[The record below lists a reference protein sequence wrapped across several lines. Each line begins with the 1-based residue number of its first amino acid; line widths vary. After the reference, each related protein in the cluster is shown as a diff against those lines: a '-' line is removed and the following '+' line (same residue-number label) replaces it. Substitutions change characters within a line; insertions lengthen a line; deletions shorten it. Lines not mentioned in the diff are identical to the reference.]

1 MAAMSEAFTTENT
14 MEALHNENI
23 QNIYDSYK
31 AAEVASAGI
40 FASKYLDRKALTD
53 LNLWNDEQENR
64 YYRRIYNIVSKRII
78 PKTVT
83 CAELMVDDP
92 STAIYWGSFLVKTC
106 DDVRS
111 LCQQFESVVTNST
124 LSFKDIAFVEISDQL
139 KSVFNITQIGNVN
152 WKNLF
157 EHLGDD
163 IENNFTEE
171 NIKSDL
177 DNLISKGVGLASAGY
192 SNVVGNLMQG
202 SCFDGTFQDKLGS
215 ILTLIDNAS
224 SMYEQYKDLSTNEVL
239 SSIIGQGNIAS
250 MFKTSDYNITKWLSN
265 YQPLE
270 VEKVRGAS
278 FATFTVTC
286 HDGGTLG
293 KGSTTYKCDDCGSN
307 PNSHTRQCSMFTT
320 LTTNEQ
326 VQIDKL
332 KSQKSELETKVTTI
346 QMQQDALNKENSEI
360 LRTMAKLA
368 NSEEYLSYQ
377 SQYNAN
383 KVTINT
389 LQQQLD
395 DLNNQILAVQ
405 DAINEALEGESF
417 QTDDYTRIPALM
429 QNMKNAYH
437 IDWMGNG
444 TWSGNTFIRTG
455 TIGSV
460 QGKVTFKAT
469 ISIARKPKYFLGI
482 KIHRAIVQIDWELT
496 SEWTDSSVAEVMELD
511 TGNSDEENAGL
522 VKNKITELEQEFP
535 NCEVSVEYTHTH
547 SIETTDTEG
556 TYHLLWASDRLEIA
570 RGVEAKLARIYTDL
584 VMVEKYLH
592 YKHDS
597 KAWLKDLIPKLNTD
611 KGHRQSIAE
620 QCRRRW
626 MRLGGSKEA
635 IYQEEEEK
643 NKPTPKMNSE

>member
-1 MAAMSEAFTTENT
+1 MAAMSEAFATENA

-78 PKTVT
+78 PKTIT
-83 CAELMVDDP
+83 CAELMVEDP

-152 WKNLF
+152 WKYLL
-157 EHLGDD
+157 EHLGSD
-163 IENNFTEE
+163 IENNFTED

-192 SNVVGNLMQG
+192 GNVVGSLMQG

-215 ILTLIDNAS
+215 IITLIDNAS
-224 SMYEQYKDLSTNEVL
+224 SMYEQYKNLSTNEVL
-239 SSIIGQGNIAS
+239 TSIIGQENIAGL
-250 MFKTSDYNITKWLSN
+250 FKTSDYNIAKWLSD
-265 YQPLE
+265 YKPSE
-270 VEKVRGAS
+270 VENVRGAS
-278 FATFTVTC
+278 SATFTVTC

-307 PNSHTRQCSMFTT
+307 PDSHTRQCSMYTS

-332 KSQKSELETKVTTI
+332 KSQKAALESKVTAI
-346 QMQQDALNKENSEI
+346 QIQQDELNKENSEI
-360 LRTMAKLA
+360 LRTMAKLS
-368 NSEEYLSYQ
+368 NSEEYLKYQ

-383 KVTINT
+383 KSTINT
-389 LQQQLD
+389 LQQQID
-395 DLNNQILAVQ
+395 ELNAQMIAIQ
-405 DAINEALEGESF
+405 DAISEAQEGESL
-417 QTDDYTRIPALM
+417 QTDDYTRIPSLM
-429 QNMKNAYH
+429 QSMKNAYH

-444 TWSGNTFIRTG
+444 AWSGNTFVRTG
-455 TIGSV
+455 TIGNV

-496 SEWTDSSVAEVMELD
+496 SEWTDSSVAEVMQLD
-511 TGNSDEENAGL
+511 TSKSDEENTIL
-522 VKNKITELEQEFP
+522 VKNKIAELKQEFP
-535 NCEVSVEYTHTH
+535 NCDVSVEYTHTKD
-547 SIETTDTEG
+547 IETTDTDG
-556 TYHLLWASDRLEIA
+556 AYHLLWASDRLEIA

-597 KAWLKDLIPKLNTD
+597 KAWLWDLIPKLNTD

-635 IYQEEEEK
+635 IYQEEKRENESPP
-643 NKPTPKMNSE
+643 KPSAE